1 MGLGASTEQP
11 AGGAEGFHLHG
22 VQENSPA
29 QQAGLEP
36 YFDFI
41 ITIGHSRLVRLP
53 HPTSALLVC
62 MCLLSHRRSQPCSCL
77 RFLLEGGPA
86 LSPLLLG
93 LYSV

>member
-1 MGLGASTEQP
+1 MSHVMSALGQ
-11 AGGAEGFHLHG
+11 

-53 HPTSALLVC
+53 FALCPTGRP
-62 MCLLSHRRSQPCSCL
+62 CL
-77 RFLLEGGPA
+77 
-86 LSPLLLG
+86 PLLLFLFWVDQG
-93 LYSV
+93 HRGTLGGGHKA